1 MKSFIPK
8 NVELQK
14 AELDNFFSKARLAA
28 DDEKNKEMLT
38 EARKSMESLM
48 SSYNKLMSSD
58 QVEDVFLAD
67 FKTCYQN
74 AVQNLN
80 MNAGEIPDVLDKDE
94 CIQRTEKL
102 WNYMGVHTLRKDPAQ
117 SLSDTL
123 ERSMDDDFDRELRES
138 DFSEVLHSSEK
149 FKVSAEQ
156 IMKDFDVLYQASWQ
170 MPTTAEGR
178 KDVDTAVK
186 DIYNQLQKS
195 NCNVEPLWK
204 HFVTDSK
211 TLLDYTKTCEA
222 IIYDALQINPRWT
235 EKKDEN
241 DKKQYRDL
249 EEVLLEGIQ
258 KKPVIESEKKDE
270 KTVEKSEVKKGDA
283 EKKEDAKKIDEKEI
297 EEAVDKNATAV
308 NRRVKSVQ
316 KSLDRLAKG
325 GRGRALTED
334 DLIGGMIDFQ
344 RGELPQNDVIQYLQD
359 LEESRR
365 QNYLNGSAMENN
377 LLQER
382 RDTIKGIGDEYQANR
397 EVTPALV
404 EKKERL
410 DAIDNV
416 LINVTKY
423 PKLLFLSMIL
433 MGLNPFLAIGLS
445 VLAAFSKD
453 MVQDIYKNLPR
464 EDKSNLENRPA
475 EQSQQPVDN
484 KQIEEYQQKLT
495 QADQYL
501 KKQEL
506 AYRELEA
513 KNMFMKKMLQAVVS
527 DFHKREQMEKER
539 IEAEKAKAK
548 SEAKVKA
555 EKEDKPEAEKK
566 ENNKVSNENAAAK
579 QKEKQVEKPK
589 NKVL

>member
-297 EEAVDKNATAV
+297 EKAVDKSATAV
-308 NRRVKSVQ
+308 NKRVKSVQ
-316 KSLDRLAKG
+316 KSLNGIAKG

-365 QNYLNGSAMENN
+365 QNYLNGGTMENN

-484 KQIEEYQQKLT
+484 KQIEEYQQKLA

-548 SEAKVKA
+548 SEVKVKA
-555 EKEDKPEAEKK
+555 EKE

-589 NKVL
+589 IKTL

>member
-1 MKSFIPK
+1 MLKLFEVEIDEKQYPGLKEKEDYVILPK
-8 NVELQK
+8 LNEKLKNKKITYAQVQQYLLERKKDAGKMTDSEKELYENYFKKPLDASLQK
-14 AELDNFFSKARLAA
+14 EI
-28 DDEKNKEMLT
+28 
-38 EARKSMESLM
+38 ES
-48 SSYNKLMSSD
+48 
-58 QVEDVFLAD
+58 A
-67 FKTCYQN
+67 
-74 AVQNLN
+74 
-80 MNAGEIPDVLDKDE
+80 
-94 CIQRTEKL
+94 
-102 WNYMGVHTLRKDPAQ
+102 
-117 SLSDTL
+117 LSQ
-123 ERSMDDDFDRELRES
+123 
-138 DFSEVLHSSEK
+138 
-149 FKVSAEQ
+149 VSAE
-156 IMKDFDVLYQASWQ
+156 LEQAKKEKEKE
-170 MPTTAEGR
+170 AE
-178 KDVDTAVK
+178 KK
-186 DIYNQLQKS
+186 PEEEQKS
-195 NCNVEPLWK
+195 
-204 HFVTDSK
+204 
-211 TLLDYTKTCEA
+211 
-222 IIYDALQINPRWT
+222 DA
-235 EKKDEN
+235 EKKVE
-241 DKKQYRDL
+241 
-249 EEVLLEGIQ
+249 
-258 KKPVIESEKKDE
+258 
-270 KTVEKSEVKKGDA
+270 VEKRENAEKKGDA

-308 NRRVKSVQ
+308 NKRVKSVQ
-316 KSLDRLAKG
+316 KSLNGLAKG

-555 EKEDKPEAEKK
+555 EKE

-589 NKVL
+589 IKTL

>member
-1 MKSFIPK
+1 MKSFIPN

-80 MNAGEIPDVLDKDE
+80 VNAGEIPDALDKEE
-94 CIQRTEKL
+94 CIQRTERL

-117 SLSDTL
+117 ILSDTL
-123 ERSMDDDFDRELRES
+123 ERSMDDDFDKDLRES

-149 FKVSAEQ
+149 LKVSAEQ
-156 IMKDFDVLYQASWQ
+156 IMKDFDILYQAGGQ

-178 KDVDTAVK
+178 KDVVNAIQ
-186 DIYNQLQKS
+186 DIYDQLQKS
-195 NCNVEPLWK
+195 NCNVEPLEK
-204 HFVTDSK
+204 HTVKDSE
-211 TLLDYTKTCEA
+211 TLLAYTKACEA
-222 IIYDALQINPRWT
+222 IIYDALQINPHWT

-270 KTVEKSEVKKGDA
+270 KTVEKSEA
-283 EKKEDAKKIDEKEI
+283 KKEEAKKNDDAKRIDEKEI
-297 EEAVDKNATAV
+297 NKAVEKSTTAV
-308 NRRVKSVQ
+308 NKRVKNVQ
-316 KSLDRLAKG
+316 KSLDELAKG

-334 DLIGGMIDFQ
+334 DLIGGMLDFQ

-359 LEESRR
+359 LQESRR
-365 QNYLNGSAMENN
+365 QNYQNGGAMEDN

-453 MVQDIYKNLPR
+453 MVQDIYKNLPK

-475 EQSQQPVDN
+475 QQPQQPVDN
-484 KQIEEYQQKLT
+484 KQIEEYQQKL
-495 QADQYL
+495 A
-501 KKQEL
+501 
-506 AYRELEA
+506 
-513 KNMFMKKMLQAVVS
+513 QAVQIVKAQRQDIQKFAQRDAFMS
-527 DFHKREQMEKER
+527 RIVQGLYSQMYAEREKKER

-548 SEAKVKA
+548 LEVKA
-555 EKEDKPEAEKK
+555 EKKDKPAAEKK
-566 ENNKVSNENAAAK
+566 ENTKVTNENAAAK
-579 QKEKQVEKPK
+579 QNPK
-589 NKVL
+589 SKTL